1 MIDELDLSQEKKWFY
16 DTKAKE
22 VIKNLTKLNMNG
34 VFVADRGEALS
45 TAMGMIPPGASIGR
59 GNSISV
65 DQVGVFEALVER
77 GQNKIIDF
85 LYTTPAHYMSFPP
98 EGSYRLEREVF
109 FADVFISGTNAITL
123 DGKLV
128 NTDGVGNRV
137 APMIFGP
144 RKVIIIV
151 GANKIVKDL
160 EEAHQRIHHV
170 AAPINNMRH
179 HLKGHFDTTDLA
191 CVKTGKCVDCKSP
204 ARSCRFTAIIEG
216 SLPDKKD
223 RIHVIIVGEELGI

>member
-16 DTKAKE
+16 ETKAKE
-22 VIKNLTKLNMNG
+22 VIGNLTKLNMNG
-34 VFVADRGEALS
+34 VFVADRNEALA
-45 TAMGMIPPGASIGR
+45 TAMALIPPGASIGR

-65 DQVGVFEALVER
+65 DQVGVFEALEKR

-85 LYTTPAHYMSFPP
+85 LYTTPAHYASYPP
-98 EGSYRLEREVF
+98 EESYRLEREVF
-109 FADVFISGTNAITL
+109 FADIFISGTNAITL

-144 RKVIIIV
+144 RKVIIIIS
-151 GANKIVKDL
+151 ANKIVKNL
-160 EEAHQRIHHV
+160 EEAHYRIHNV
-170 AAPINNMRH
+170 AAPINSMRH
-179 HLKGHFDTTDLA
+179 HLKGHFDTTGLA

-204 ARSCRFTAIIEG
+204 VRACRFTTIIEG
-216 SLPDKKD
+216 NLPDMKD
-223 RIHVIIVGEELGI
+223 RIHVIIVGEALGI